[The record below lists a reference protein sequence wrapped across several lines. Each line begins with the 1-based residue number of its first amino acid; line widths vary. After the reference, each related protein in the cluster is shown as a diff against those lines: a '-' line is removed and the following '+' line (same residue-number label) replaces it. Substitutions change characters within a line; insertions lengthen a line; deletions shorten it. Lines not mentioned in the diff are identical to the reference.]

1 LNIIGNSVVWISKQQ
16 TYNINGKRI
25 YCPEYVEL
33 WMEYFLKGLTNPD
46 SSLNTLIQS
55 VKLLNLVLDK

>member
-1 LNIIGNSVVWISKQQ
+1 MNIIGNSVVWISKQQ

-33 WMEYFLKGLTNPD
+33 WMDCFLKALTNPA
-46 SSLNTLIQS
+46 SSRNTLIQS
-55 VKLLNLVLDK
+55 VKLLNLVLDR